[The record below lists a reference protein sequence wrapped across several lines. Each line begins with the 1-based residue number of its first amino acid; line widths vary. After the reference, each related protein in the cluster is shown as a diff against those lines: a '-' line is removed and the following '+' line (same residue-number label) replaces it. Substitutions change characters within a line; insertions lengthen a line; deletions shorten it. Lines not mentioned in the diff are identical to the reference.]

1 MSTPH
6 TTSDPDWAAI
16 ARRPDFQELVARRR
30 RFVVSAL
37 SFAVAWFGGFLL
49 MTSYAHGFMQQVI
62 VPGLTVAYV
71 LGFSQFVLVWVL
83 TALYLRSAGGTFDE
97 LERTVVDGAGFTHA
111 TVGASA

>member
-1 MSTPH
+1 MPTPH

-16 ARRPDFQELVARRR
+16 AQHSDFQELVARRR

-37 SFAVAWFGGFLL
+37 SFAVVWFGGFLL

-62 VPGLTVAYV
+62 LPGLTVAYV
-71 LGFSQFVLVWVL
+71 LGFSQFVMVWVL

-97 LERTVVDGAGFTHA
+97 LERNVVAGAGFEHA
-111 TVGASA
+111 TAGASA

>member
-16 ARRPDFQELVARRR
+16 AQHPDFQELVVRRR

-37 SFAVAWFGGFLL
+37 CFAVVWFGGFLL
-49 MTSYAHGFMQQVI
+49 MTSYAHGFMRQVI

-71 LGFSQFVLVWVL
+71 LGFSQFVMVWVL
-83 TALYLRSAGGTFDE
+83 TSLYLRSAGGTFDE
-97 LERTVVDGAGFTHA
+97 LERGVVAGAGFQHA
-111 TVGASA
+111 TAGASA